1 MSDNLRLH
9 LFESGF
15 LPPVLLVL
23 MVAMV
28 EIGWRTG
35 TFAFAK
41 ATTTELSDDKTLI
54 GAIFG
59 LLALLIAFTFS
70 GAANRFDD
78 RRHLI
83 VDEVRAIADAY
94 RSLDFLQKEQQPA
107 VRQLFLSYVDHRL
120 ALYQNMADTQGFE
133 QKVAA
138 QAELSNQLW
147 QASLAAT
154 RATDAAG
161 QSMADQ
167 VPTAILKMIDA
178 SENQRLGMKFHPPRV
193 IWQSLVVLALIGS
206 FMSGYIMGIQQK
218 RDWLVTLVFA
228 TLMAGAVYVIL
239 NIEYPRVGS
248 INLDDFDQELVS
260 LRKTM

>member
-94 RSLDFLQKEQQPA
+94 RSAHLRISGGTTSCRRARCHWWMISSRFSAEVPGRT
-107 VRQLFLSYVDHRL
+107 VRRI
-120 ALYQNMADTQGFE
+120 
-133 QKVAA
+133 
-138 QAELSNQLW
+138 
-147 QASLAAT
+147 
-154 RATDAAG
+154 R
-161 QSMADQ
+161 
-167 VPTAILKMIDA
+167 
-178 SENQRLGMKFHPPRV
+178 R
-193 IWQSLVVLALIGS
+193 
-206 FMSGYIMGIQQK
+206 
-218 RDWLVTLVFA
+218 
-228 TLMAGAVYVIL
+228 
-239 NIEYPRVGS
+239 
-248 INLDDFDQELVS
+248 
-260 LRKTM
+260 